1 MNYRAFFEFTSE
13 PFSSDIPHNQ
23 ILVTHQLTGVQD
35 RIQYAVRLGAAA
47 LITGDVGS
55 GKSTALRYVT
65 GALHPSEYK
74 VLFVTASAGSILE
87 LYRQILSELGM
98 DVGSSSRAVMI
109 RKIKHEVLEC
119 GRRLKAIFTPH
130 PCRTKQLD

>member
-13 PFSSDIPHNQ
+13 PFSSDIPHSK

-35 RIQYAVRLGAAA
+35 RIQYAVRLGAVA

-119 GRRLKAIFTPH
+119 V
-130 PCRTKQLD
+130 